1 VSTPPD
7 AADPAA
13 PTPPAPVRP
22 GDRGE
27 PVGAQTPPAPAERSR
42 AAQAR
47 GIGKRIAQAV
57 AAVGALVGVLAGVTS
72 LVDWVGE
79 QLSDPLSVTIAPDI
93 VSIER
98 HDPQLLGDW
107 LADTGRSARGYT
119 RDELARSGLVFGVK
133 IRIQG
138 ERGKTFALRYF
149 VVDKDRGA
157 RLRGPGFNQE
167 PAIFRVRNDDQTATE
182 LVWVPYAAQPG
193 RYRVTFLL
201 DNAKRQPVA
210 QKAEA
215 FEIPERR

>member
-1 VSTPPD
+1 MSTPPD
-7 AADPAA
+7 TAGPAA
-13 PTPPAPVRP
+13 PPPPAPVRP
-22 GDRGE
+22 GDHDE
-27 PVGAQTPPAPAERSR
+27 PAAAQTPPDPAERSR

-57 AAVGALVGVLAGVTS
+57 GGVGALVGVLAGATS
-72 LVDWVGE
+72 LVDWAGE
-79 QLSDPLSVTIAPDI
+79 KLSDPLPATIAPEI

-107 LADTGRSARGYT
+107 LADTGRSAGGYT

-138 ERGKTFALRYF
+138 ERGKIFALRYF
-149 VVDKDRGA
+149 VVDRDRGA

-182 LVWVPYAAQPG
+182 LVWVPYPPQPG

-210 QKAEA
+210 QKAEV
-215 FEIPERR
+215 FGIPERR

>member
-1 VSTPPD
+1 M
-7 AADPAA
+7 
-13 PTPPAPVRP
+13 PPAPV
-22 GDRGE
+22 G
-27 PVGAQTPPAPAERSR
+27 RSR

-57 AAVGALVGVLAGVTS
+57 GGVGALVGVLAGVTS
-72 LVDWVGE
+72 LVDWVGDK
-79 QLSDPLSVTIAPDI
+79 LSDPMPATIAPEI

-98 HDPQLLGDW
+98 HDAQLFGDW
-107 LADTGRSARGYT
+107 LADTARSAHGYT
-119 RDELARSGLVFGVK
+119 PDELARSGLVFGVK

-138 ERGKTFALRYF
+138 EGGKIFALRYF
-149 VVDKDRGA
+149 VVNRDRGA

-167 PAIFRVRNDDQTATE
+167 PAIYRVRNDDQTGTE
-182 LVWVPYAAQPG
+182 LVWVPYPQRPG

-215 FEIPERR
+215 FEAPERR